1 MEYHVPVLLNEVL
14 AYFQP
19 SEGKRYIDATLGD
32 GGHTLELLK
41 SGARVLGLDYHGES
55 LERAKERIEIEG
67 LSPNFIGVLGNFKD
81 IDRIAKENG
90 FEKVNGILFDL
101 GFSSSELEE
110 SVGLSFQQE
119 APLDMRLDKS
129 LGVTAS
135 DLVNVLPET
144 QLAKIF
150 WEYSDERYAKKFARE
165 IVKYRKLEKLRTTRQ
180 LTDLICSVVPPGYE
194 RGRIHPATRV
204 FQALRIAVN
213 DEIENL
219 KLALPWAAHLLLPGG
234 RMLVISFHSLEDKVA
249 KTFGHSVQPQFK
261 ELTKK
266 PLTPSENEMRLNIR
280 SRSARMRVFEK
291 YDEENA

>member
-14 AYFQP
+14 AYFLP
-19 SEGKRYIDATLGD
+19 SKGRRYIDATLGD

-41 SGARVLGLDYHGES
+41 SGAGVLGIDYHRES
-55 LERAKERIEIEG
+55 LERAKERVKREG
-67 LSPNFIGVLGNFKD
+67 LSTNFIGILGNFKN

-90 FEKVNGILFDL
+90 FEQVDGILFDL
-101 GFSSSELEE
+101 GYSSSELEE
-110 SVGLSFQQE
+110 EIGLSFQQE
-119 APLDMRLDKS
+119 APLDMRLDRS

-135 DLVNVLPET
+135 DLVNALSEV

-150 WEYSDERYAKKFARE
+150 REYADERYAKKFARE
-165 IVKYRKLEKLRTTRQ
+165 IGKYRKLEKLQTTKQ
-180 LTDLICSVVPPGYE
+180 LADLICSVAPPGYE
-194 RGRIHPATRV
+194 RGRIHSATRV

-219 KLALPWAAHLLLPGG
+219 KLALPRAAHLLLPGG
-234 RMLVISFHSLEDKVA
+234 RMLVISFHSLEDKAA
-249 KTFGHSVQPQFK
+249 KTFGRSVQPQFK

-266 PLTPSENEMRLNIR
+266 PLAPSENETRANVR

-291 YDEENA
+291 YDH